1 MEYRSYQEESKL
13 MDLVQ
18 SFFMQVY
25 GWMFLGLLTTGALAY
40 YTTTSE
46 FLLTLIFGNS
56 YAIWV
61 LLIAQ
66 LGLVVAISGAINSLS
81 YAVAG
86 FLFFI
91 YSALMGLTLSS
102 VFLVYT
108 SESISTVFFITA
120 ATFGAVSIYGYFTK
134 ADLTKMGSIL
144 FMALIGLII
153 ASVVNIFL
161 QNPTIYW
168 ILSYAGVLIFVG
180 LTAYDTQRLKNLVYS
195 SNANEETIN
204 KLAIVGALTLYL
216 DFINLFLYLLRIFG
230 KRR

>member
-1 MEYRSYQEESKL
+1 MEYRSYQEESRL

-46 FLLTLIFGNS
+46 TLLNLIFGNP

-66 LGLVVAISGAINSLS
+66 LGLVMGISGAIRTLS
-81 YAVAG
+81 YSVAG

-102 VFLVYT
+102 IFLVYT

-120 ATFGAVSIYGYFTK
+120 GTFGAVSIYGYFTK

-161 QNPTIYW
+161 QNPTLYW

-180 LTAYDTQRLKNLVYS
+180 LTAYDTQKLKNLVYS
-195 SNANEETIN
+195 SNADSDTIN
-204 KLAIVGALTLYL
+204 KLAILGALTLYL